1 MRRRR
6 PGWIGWLLAIVLA
19 ASAVAPASAQLPS
32 SGAASGSAGGDLG
45 GTYPDPTVTG
55 VAGSP
60 FGSGVA
66 TALHATAGATGSFAL
81 QSALAS
87 YCLITGCTYTG
98 TVGVVNLNATGIINP
113 AAAFTP
119 TAGSG
124 AASVSGNDQRFVV
137 TTGTAQTSITANF
150 GHTWT
155 AAPVCTASS
164 NSLAAIVDIAS
175 TSTTAISFGAS
186 VALSGATINVLC
198 FGS

>member
-124 AASVSGNDQRFVV
+124 AASVSGNLDRSTGLYRQQQFAGGHRGYSVDKHDGHQFWRFGCAEWGHHQRLVFR
-137 TTGTAQTSITANF
+137 IM
-150 GHTWT
+150 
-155 AAPVCTASS
+155 
-164 NSLAAIVDIAS
+164 
-175 TSTTAISFGAS
+175 
-186 VALSGATINVLC
+186 SGPRPQLRTNDDA
-198 FGS
+198 